1 MLSLAEG
8 MGSIPDQRTNI
19 PQAMGCKQKKT
30 SFNWKNKQTR
40 RANTFLKNENKK
52 KDLLCQA
59 LKHI

>member
-19 PQAMGCKQKKT
+19 PQAVGCRQKKIR
-30 SFNWKNKQTR
+30 FNWKNKQTR
-40 RANTFLKNENKK
+40 RTNTFLKKENKK
-52 KDLLCQA
+52 KDLLCQV